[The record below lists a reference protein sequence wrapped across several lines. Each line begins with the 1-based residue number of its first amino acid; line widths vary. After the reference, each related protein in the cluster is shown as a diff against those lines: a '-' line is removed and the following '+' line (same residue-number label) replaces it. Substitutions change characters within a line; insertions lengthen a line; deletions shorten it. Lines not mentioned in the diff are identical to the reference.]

1 MDQTGSYAATAYNE
15 DAEEEVLFTLEIK
28 GQTGREMDNSTD
40 MQLTG
45 YLCVC
50 VCLCS
55 APPKITSLSE
65 VRNKVMLCISEGA
78 PPPSVTWYSCQNSH
92 R

>member
-45 YLCVC
+45 YLCVFVC
-50 VCLCS
+50 VCVCVFVFS
-55 APPKITSLSE
+55 APKNHIPVGGQE
-65 VRNKVMLCISEGA
+65 
-78 PPPSVTWYSCQNSH
+78 
-92 R
+92 